1 MIHEALGRS
10 LPIELTS
17 DRRVTLRVRRLAAI
31 SIVALG
37 LVWGLA
43 SATLEAPWVI
53 GVILALGWLLMP
65 AVLLW
70 SLVAP
75 GARYLLLAPASLVL
89 VGLLAICI
97 GWLPTSPIAAA
108 GWVLLT
114 AGVALGGVLGL
125 WFWFRIA
132 PVPTALN
139 EPDAHGRWTLIG
151 VHVALITVG
160 WALAATA
167 LLPA

>member
-1 MIHEALGRS
+1 LIHEALGRS
-10 LPIELTS
+10 VPIELTS

-37 LVWGLA
+37 LTWGLA
-43 SATLEAPWVI
+43 SATLETPSVI

-70 SLVAP
+70 SLIAP
-75 GARYLLLAPASLVL
+75 GARYLLMAPASLVL

-97 GWLPTSPIAAA
+97 GWLPRSPIAAA

-114 AGVALGGVLGL
+114 AGVALGAVLGV

-132 PVPTALN
+132 PVPAKLN
-139 EPDAHGRWTLIG
+139 EPYAPGRWTLIG
-151 VHVALITVG
+151 VHVALVTVG
-160 WALAATA
+160 WTLAASA